1 MAESAKATAYGE
13 AVVKGGLVTYLNVD
27 GAMKAVEFYK
37 RAFGATLEFVMP
49 PDDKGR
55 TMHAHVHVN
64 GSSLM
69 LSDFYAEHGHTAV
82 KPQGFT
88 LTLMVGDVD
97 AAWKRAVDAGCEST
111 LPPQDMFWGD
121 RYAQLKDPFG
131 VSWALNGPKRG

>member
-1 MAESAKATAYGE
+1 MTESARAKNAGE
-13 AVVKGGLVTYLNVD
+13 AVVKGGVVTYLNVD

-37 RAFGATLEFVMP
+37 KAFGATLEFAMP
-49 PDDKGR
+49 TDDKGR

-69 LSDFYAEHGHTAV
+69 LSDFYPEHGHAAV

-88 LTLMVGDVD
+88 LALMVPDVD
-97 AAWKRAVDAGCEST
+97 AAWKRAIDAGREARM
-111 LPPQDMFWGD
+111 PPEDMFWGD
-121 RYAQLKDPFG
+121 RHAQMNDPFG